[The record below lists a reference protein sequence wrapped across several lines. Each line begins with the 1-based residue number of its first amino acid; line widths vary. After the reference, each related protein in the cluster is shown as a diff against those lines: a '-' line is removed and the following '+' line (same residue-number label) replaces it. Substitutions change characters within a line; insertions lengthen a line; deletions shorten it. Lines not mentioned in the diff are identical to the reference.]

1 MKTTTNEHSVGV
13 VPASLFL
20 ATVQL
25 LVGVGVWFL
34 GPMPVIAVI
43 ASVGYAAW
51 CLFVAHWDVL
61 FGGGKGF
68 FQRIL
73 ILTLW
78 QLPALIT
85 GTWAMLTFFGLA
97 PRCDIGVVVLQ
108 IWLEPFAPL
117 WSLLPGIMIHGRGLY
132 LWFLCLLPWILVIG
146 LSILAQRHARK
157 PRN

>member
-1 MKTTTNEHSVGV
+1 MKNSANTQHVGV
-13 VPASLFL
+13 VSASLFL

-34 GPMPVIAVI
+34 GPLPVIAIIVS
-43 ASVGYAAW
+43 AGYILW
-51 CLFVAHWDVL
+51 CFFVAHWDVL
-61 FGGGKGF
+61 LGAGKGF
-68 FQRIL
+68 FKRSL

-78 QLPALIT
+78 QFPALIT
-85 GTWAMLTFFGLA
+85 GTWAFLTFLGLA
-97 PRCDIGVVVLQ
+97 PRFDIGVVVLQ